1 MDIFER
7 EEMLIGKEAVKGLSR
22 KKVALFGVGGV
33 GAVVGEILA
42 RSGVGT
48 IAAIDSDRVNTTNIN
63 RQIIAL
69 HTTVGR
75 LKTEVLEERL
85 KDINPKMNVRRFD
98 MFYDKDS
105 CDEIDLSK
113 FDYIVD
119 AIDTVTSKI
128 LLIKNAKEA
137 NVPIISSM
145 GTGNKLGINFEVADI
160 YQTSVCPLA
169 RVMRKLLKDEGIN
182 SLKVV
187 YSKEVPQL
195 PKEEI
200 TENGRHIPASIA
212 FAPWAA
218 AITIAREA
226 VLDLMKTEP
235 TYKFIK

>member
-48 IAAIDSDRVNTTNIN
+48 IAVVDSDIVNTTNIN

-75 LKTEVLEERL
+75 LKTQATEERL
-85 KDINPKMNVRRFD
+85 KDINPKMNVRCFD
-98 MFYDKDS
+98 VFYDEET

-137 NVPIISSM
+137 NVPIISCM

-160 YQTSVCPLA
+160 YKTSVCPLA
-169 RVMRKLLKDEGIN
+169 KVMRKRLKDEGID

-187 YSKEVPQL
+187 YSTEIPKTPQ
-195 PKEEI
+195 ENI

-218 AITIAREA
+218 ALTIARE
-226 VLDLMKTEP
+226 VIFDLLNK
-235 TYKFIK
+235 

>member
-160 YQTSVCPLA
+160 YKTSVCPLA
-169 RVMRKLLKDEGIN
+169 KVMRKRLKDEGID

-187 YSKEVPQL
+187 YSTEIPKTPQ
-195 PKEEI
+195 ENI

-218 AITIAREA
+218 ALTIARE
-226 VLDLMKTEP
+226 VIFDLLNK
-235 TYKFIK
+235 